1 MIEYVQQPG
10 ESFRRRKASRAE
22 WHIYVVGIVA
32 LLLVVLQ
39 LLLVVVVASIV
50 ALTVENQTL
59 GQSGI
64 GPDRAT
70 IQPWT
75 DHDLGW

>member
-1 MIEYVQQPG
+1 M
-10 ESFRRRKASRAE
+10 
-22 WHIYVVGIVA
+22 VGIVA